1 MDPPKSGL
9 ENNFSMCWVVARDPR
24 TTGHSFMYL
33 WCRSETFHRL
43 AITVAILAQDVCMD
57 VVSASVAQTMAG
69 QELWHVS
76 AVWASGKTWTLQAS
90 PDSTVGELRRRI
102 MLAAGGMRR
111 TVLVLGDAVLDGD
124 SDPLCNVQGFQN
136 GASLTIAVSR
146 EFNEKTARE
155 VTDAEL
161 NAFVR
166 QFPQAPEMQDMCLK
180 GCVQVTDAGIEALAK
195 NCTSLTA
202 INLEWCQ
209 QVTDAGIEA
218 LAKNCTSLT
227 VINLAGSYNN
237 PSQVTDA
244 GIEALAKSCT
254 SLTEINLGNCNQVTD
269 AGIEALAKNCTSLT
283 AINLEE
289 CQQVTDAGIE
299 ALAKNCTSLTGI
311 NLCSCQQVTDA
322 GIEVLAKNC
331 TSLTDINLCNC
342 QQVTDAGIEALAKNC
357 TSLTGINLYNCQQVS
372 AGMKDR
378 LRARGIE
385 VRPGHRVAWMT

>member
-69 QELWHVS
+69 QELRHVS

-136 GASLTIAVSR
+136 GASLIIAVSR

-218 LAKNCTSLT
+218 FAKNCTSLT
-227 VINLAGSYNN
+227 DIDLSG
-237 PSQVTDA
+237 
-244 GIEALAKSCT
+244 CR
-254 SLTEINLGNCNQVTD
+254 QVTD

-283 AINLEE
+283 
-289 CQQVTDAGIE
+289 
-299 ALAKNCTSLTGI
+299 
-311 NLCSCQQVTDA
+311 
-322 GIEVLAKNC
+322 
-331 TSLTDINLCNC
+331 DINLC
-342 QQVTDAGIEALAKNC
+342 GF
-357 TSLTGINLYNCQQVS
+357 YRVS
-372 AGMKDR
+372 AGVEET
-378 LRARGIE
+378 LRARGIKVTLQLQQLVNGDAACTGT
-385 VRPGHRVAWMT
+385 VRT